1 MVLRVLQEG
10 EVAPLRRRPGDIPPL
25 TEVEVRRIEAENLR
39 RALRQTRWKIYGP
52 DGAAELLGV
61 KPTTLVSRI
70 KKLGLKRGSEQAA
83 SAD

>member
-1 MVLRVLQEG
+1 VLQEG
-10 EVAPLRRRPGDIPPL
+10 EVAPLRRRPEDIPPL